1 MSLELSVLKSL
12 YFTSPQS
19 IAELSNNIGKSVPN
33 ITKAVNQLV
42 EQGII
47 VENGLAPSTG
57 GRRPVQFSLDV
68 GMLPHILA
76 IAIDQYYTSIAL
88 VDFSNNAVKP
98 AQTISIPL
106 KESPNPVDRIKE
118 LVDEYLEFTDTS
130 DILAIG
136 ITAPGFVDGH
146 MGVNNSYPPDSE
158 LYNLRKIIEDHT
170 RIPVYIENDSTAI
183 AIAEH
188 KLGSLKDVDHA
199 LVVNLNWGVGL
210 GMIIDKKLFKGH
222 SGYAGEFSHIPLSN
236 LNKLCSCGKKGCLEV
251 EASLLAAIESAT
263 AKIRSGEQSL
273 LTAAY
278 NEQGWITGD
287 QLLDAAISGDQ
298 LAIEA
303 INKIGY
309 MLGKGVAT
317 LMHIINPAK
326 IVISGRGAKAGRF
339 LSHQI
344 QSAVLEFSIHRL
356 SRDTHI
362 EISKLDHPQLLGTA
376 SIAVERA
383 KWKNLK
389 SDNPINLKQQKQ

>member
-12 YFTSPQS
+12 YFTNPQS
-19 IAELSNNIGKSVPN
+19 IAELSNDIGKSVPN
-33 ITKAVNQLV
+33 ITKTVNQLV
-42 EQGII
+42 EHGII

-57 GRRPVQFSLDV
+57 GRRPVQFSLDANS
-68 GMLPHILA
+68 LPHILA

-88 VDFSNNAVKP
+88 VDFSNAAIKP
-98 AQTISIPL
+98 AETVSIQL
-106 KESPNPVDRIKE
+106 KESSDPVSEIKA
-118 LVDEYLEFTDTS
+118 LVDKYLQFNDSS

-136 ITAPGFVDGH
+136 ITAPGFVDASV
-146 MGVNNSYPPDSE
+146 GVNNSYPRNSA

-170 RIPVYIENDSTAI
+170 GIPSYIENDSTAI

-188 KLGSLKDVDHA
+188 KLGALKDVDHA

-222 SGYAGEFSHIPLSN
+222 SGYAGEFSHIPLSS

-251 EASLLAAIESAT
+251 EASLIAAIESAT
-263 AKIRSGEQSL
+263 SKIKSGEQSML
-273 LTAAY
+273 SAPF
-278 NEQGWITGD
+278 EKQGWITGD

-326 IVISGRGAKAGRF
+326 IIISGRGAKAGRF

-356 SRDTHI
+356 SRDTSI
-362 EISKLDHPQLLGTA
+362 EISALKNPQLLGSA
-376 SIAVERA
+376 CIAVEHA

-389 SDNPINLKQQKQ
+389 SDNSINFKQQKQ